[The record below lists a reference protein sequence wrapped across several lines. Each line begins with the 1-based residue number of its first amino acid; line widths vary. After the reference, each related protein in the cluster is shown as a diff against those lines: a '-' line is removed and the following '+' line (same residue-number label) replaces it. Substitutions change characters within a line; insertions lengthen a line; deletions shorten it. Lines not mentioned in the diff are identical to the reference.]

1 MTVMPTNE
9 LIGASLLGNEDL
21 IATGSAFQA
30 TDPAT
35 GAALEPVYHNATSVD
50 VGRAAA
56 LRVGRL
62 RNLPAHLPRPPRR
75 LPRLDRRGNRSTRLD
90 TD

>member
-35 GAALEPVYHNATSVD
+35 GAALEPVYHNATAVHD
-50 VGRAAA
+50 TGHQMMQTGRKPT
-56 LRVGRL
+56 GT
-62 RNLPAHLPRPPRR
+62 PPSTTA
-75 LPRLDRRGNRSTRLD
+75 PPSSTRSPRKSKHSARY
-90 TD
+90 

>member
-56 LRVGRL
+56 LAWDATEARK
-62 RNLPAHLPRPPRR
+62 PY
-75 LPRLDRRGNRSTRLD
+75 
-90 TD
+90 